1 MQVRRP
7 AGLSGETTTPAKP
20 RPARARSLLAL
31 LIVAALLVGL
41 GVRTFVIR
49 SLTVSSSSMSPT
61 LCAGDR
67 VLVNL
72 WDPDL
77 GDLQRDD
84 LVALRPE
91 ASEVPVVKRLV
102 GLPGDR
108 VAIRDGKL
116 FVNSEPIKEP
126 YVDRESVDSLFYGPV
141 VVPADRF
148 LVLGDARETS
158 IDSRSYGPV
167 PSEALLGRVVLRLPL
182 GEC

>member
-1 MQVRRP
+1 MLVG
-7 AGLSGETTTPAKP
+7 A
-20 RPARARSLLAL
+20 
-31 LIVAALLVGL
+31 IVVGL

-61 LCAGDR
+61 LCPGDR

-72 WDPDL
+72 WDPSLD
-77 GDLQRDD
+77 DLQRDD
-84 LVALRPE
+84 LVALRPGG
-91 ASEVPVVKRLV
+91 AEVPVVKRVV

-116 FVNSEPIKEP
+116 FVNAELIHEP

-141 VVPADRF
+141 VVPDGRL

-158 IDSRSYGPV
+158 IDSRAYGPV
-167 PSEALLGRVVLRLPL
+167 RSEDLVRRVVLRVPL

>member
-1 MQVRRP
+1 V
-7 AGLSGETTTPAKP
+7 T
-20 RPARARSLLAL
+20 LAL
-31 LIVAALLVGL
+31 VLVAALLVGL

-77 GDLQRDD
+77 ADLQRDD
-84 LVALRPE
+84 LVALRP
-91 ASEVPVVKRLV
+91 ADSEVPVVKRLV

-116 FVNSEPIKEP
+116 FVDGEIVREP

-141 VVPADRF
+141 VVPAGRF

-167 PSEALLGRVVLRLPL
+167 RSEALIGRVVLRLPL